1 MTVSYGWRG
10 VAIRTPVG
18 SPVVP
23 RLAPFGPAA
32 LSRRGPEAPALWRGC
47 DVEGYLQRK
56 LHRQW
61 RNRGS

>member
-10 VAIRTPVG
+10 VAIQAPIGVSGAPRSVGGVVRACGIAAPV
-18 SPVVP
+18 
-23 RLAPFGPAA
+23 A
-32 LSRRGPEAPALWRGC
+32 RRRC
-47 DVEGYLQRK
+47 DIEGYLQRK